1 MWKHLAQTSWDKTMR
16 HVLIV
21 LNHRKHESS
30 LLLFSL
36 VLRSKSS
43 GHSNSPF
50 SPLLFFRHPTPP
62 SPSSLPPNSPP
73 PLVKHEFS
81 LLHGGRKGATIL
93 NNSLTAIVPHSVNLF
108 SCIVMWGE
116 GEGFNL
122 PRERCCTRGKGV
134 GDETW
139 LTYLDFFQ
147 THRFPQRNV
156 LRGFR
161 FSSTRLAASK

>member
-1 MWKHLAQTSWDKTMR
+1 MR

-30 LLLFSL
+30 LLVFSL

-93 NNSLTAIVPHSVNLF
+93 NNSLTAIVPHSVN
-108 SCIVMWGE
+108 V
-116 GEGFNL
+116 
-122 PRERCCTRGKGV
+122 
-134 GDETW
+134 D
-139 LTYLDFFQ
+139 
-147 THRFPQRNV
+147 
-156 LRGFR
+156 
-161 FSSTRLAASK
+161 SSTLILSPSVNSPKSELVKASASSFCSRGNQFNVRRACLFLNSSVSSIKSKRLGNFVVSIFDTM